1 MVHVMLVTPRAGL
14 AAHSKLDTP
23 AAVVE
28 CVQAL
33 VALPRGGL
41 KKSAVVAFGERQAK
55 AIAKHSAVPKLIVY
69 LKRVEQA
76 VAEANKSKN
85 VVSKRSH
92 VLDRTCNPCWLNRV
106 CSFP

>member
-1 MVHVMLVTPRAGL
+1 MVHVMILTPRAGL

-23 AAVVE
+23 DAIVE
-28 CVQAL
+28 CVRAL
-33 VALPRGGL
+33 LALPRGGL
-41 KKSAVVAFGERQAK
+41 KKSAVVAFGEQHAK

-76 VAEANKSKN
+76 VAEANNSKN

-92 VLDRTCNPCWLNRV
+92 VLCNPCWLNRV